1 MKMCKRIQKCIL
13 LAVVSCFLTACMGES
28 VEVKENIFSM
38 DQTAKERE
46 SMLEEASLD
55 YEVPETYPSISVSLG
70 GYETGK
76 DKVAVLSARTLPAAF
91 EVKNF
96 FTGEVVYK
104 GSVKR
109 KDTIEEDGLST
120 GIADFSGLDSEG
132 FYYIETEILG
142 KSKGFPIAEGVYE
155 SLLLESYQKLH
166 KLRCE
171 GCHEEP
177 VKFENS
183 SLGSLDVKGG
193 WHTDKNGGKDV
204 VEGCLAVLD
213 ICTSF
218 DYYSGSYTD
227 DYGTEDSGN
236 KIPDILDEAAY
247 EVGWLLLMQNPET
260 GGVYTSVSLDQSGE
274 NLVVR
279 GETTK
284 ATAYFCTCMA
294 KFSQTI
300 KKYDSKLSSR
310 AISAA
315 TLSWKCL
322 EANKDIVTAD
332 QMYRAAAELYKVTG
346 QETCGKVVSDY
357 LKDNAGNS
365 YEGRLTM
372 DGAITYLSTAR
383 NTSVDYCT
391 KLMSTFVT
399 LVEKKASTAK
409 ESRYLVYNTE
419 EDTEDILR
427 DAFEF
432 AIVDYINTSDEYV
445 SESMSFVDYI
455 CGRNALSKNYFNDI
469 NTPDALAKM
478 ISVTARIQAPD
489 K

>member
-1 MKMCKRIQKCIL
+1 MKICKRIQNCIL
-13 LAVVSCFLTACMGES
+13 LVTVSCFLSACMGES
-28 VEVKENIFSM
+28 VEVKENIFTM
-38 DQTAKERE
+38 DQAAKERE

-55 YEVPETYPSISVSLG
+55 YEIPETLPSILVSLG

-76 DKVAVLSARTLPAAF
+76 DKVAVLSAQTLPAAF

-104 GSVKR
+104 GNVRR
-109 KDTIEEDGLST
+109 KDTVEEDGLST
-120 GIADFSGLDSEG
+120 GIADFSELDTEG

-142 KSKGFPIAEGVYE
+142 KSKGFPIAAGVYE
-155 SLLLESYQKLH
+155 SLLSESYQRLH
-166 KLRCE
+166 NLRCD

-177 VKFENS
+177 VDFENS
-183 SLGSLDVKGG
+183 ALGSLDVKGG
-193 WHTDKNGGKDV
+193 WHTNISGEKDV

-213 ICTSF
+213 ICTSY
-218 DYYSGSYTD
+218 DYYSNSYTD
-227 DYGTEDSGN
+227 DYGAEDSGN

-247 EVGWLLLMQNPET
+247 EVNWLLLMQNPET
-260 GGVYTSVSLDQSGE
+260 GGVYTSVSLDQNGQK
-274 NLVVR
+274 LVVR

-300 KKYDSKLSSR
+300 KKFDAKLSAK

-315 TLSWKCL
+315 GLSWKCL
-322 EANKDIVTAD
+322 EANRDIVTAD

-346 QETCGKVVSDY
+346 QETYRKVVSDY
-357 LKDNAGNS
+357 LKDNAGNP

-383 NTSVDYCT
+383 NTNVDYCT

-409 ESRYLVYNTE
+409 ESRFLVYDTE
-419 EDTEDILR
+419 EETEDILR
-427 DAFEF
+427 DACEF

-445 SESMSFVDYI
+445 SESMDFVDYI

-478 ISVTARIQAPD
+478 ISVTARIKASG